1 MWDREKQT
9 IVITQ
14 FMQRVVITGIG
25 AITPFGVGMEH
36 CFTQLVN
43 SCCAIKV
50 SNVFHFLCS
59 DSNLQNLKSV
69 NAK

>member
-1 MWDREKQT
+1 MESKKQA

-25 AITPFGVGMEH
+25 AVTPFGVGMEH

-50 SNVFHFLCS
+50 SIVFHFLCS